1 MKRGRIG
8 VVIAVILAAAMLLTF
23 TLAAC
28 NENSHKHSLTHVDA
42 RESTCTSGGNI
53 EHWQCT
59 SCGKYFK
66 DADATI
72 EATWGELQL
81 PMLEHDYDP
90 ATHCCKN
97 CGSYDNE
104 GAQTALS
111 YELNEQKDGY
121 IVSSCGSS
129 ATSVEIPDEI
139 NGLPVV
145 GIKGGAFEN
154 RSNLTSVTIG
164 NNVTSIGDWAFNGCS
179 GLTSVTIG
187 NGVTSIDSY
196 AFSGCSG
203 LTSVTIPDSVTSIGD
218 SAFSGCSGLTSVT
231 IPDSVTSIDSYA
243 FSGCSG
249 LTSVTIPDSVRS
261 IGDSAFS
268 GCSGLTSITIPFV
281 GEKAD
286 GTGARHFS
294 YIFGASING
303 EVIITGGTSI
313 GYEAFYGCSG
323 LTSVTIPDGVTSIGD
338 YAFFECSGLTSIT
351 IPDSVTSIGYA
362 AFEGC
367 SGLTSVTIGDGV
379 EEIGS
384 QAFYGCTSLSS
395 VNIPNS
401 VKEIG
406 SNAFKDCI
414 SLQSIFLPI
423 IVNSVGQGAFSGC
436 SQLTIMC
443 EAKKV
448 NWSYEWNGGCKVE
461 LGCNAVNT
469 NTDYDYVLHDG
480 KAYLTAYKGDDTDIT
495 VPTAIDGYDVVD
507 FGNAYQGND
516 EIVRVVI
523 PEEFTR
529 VESYAFADCSKLTEL
544 ILPEGLIEFGY
555 NAIYWTQVAK
565 LSFPSSM
572 VKIDGESFNVGTPLI
587 IDIPT
592 IEDWLEVTRS
602 TQEGYSWSS
611 NYNLYINGESAETI
625 VIPSSVT
632 EIGMSAFNNF
642 GNIKTVILHDGVTS
656 IGDNAFYSCSGLTS
670 VTIGNGV
677 TSIGS
682 RAFFRCS
689 GLTSIT
695 IPDSVTSIGYD
706 AFSGCS
712 GLTSVTIGNG
722 VTSIGWSAFDGCSGL
737 TSVTIGNGVTSI
749 GEDAFNGC
757 SGLTSVTIPDSVT
770 SISSSA
776 FYGCSSLQEI
786 IVAEGNPVY
795 HSAGNCIIAT
805 ESKTLILGCNV
816 SVIPD
821 DGSVTSIG
829 ERAFSGCSGLTSVT
843 IPDSATSIGEYAF
856 NGCSGL
862 TSITIPVSVTSIGEW
877 AFFGCHGIKEIFIP
891 IGVTYIGANAFG
903 ANHYWETCVIKC
915 EADSR
920 PSDWDENWTSCVV
933 VWGYPE
939 NDIATDGNKYYT
951 DDLGITYLL
960 RDGNATVVGVA
971 KWQSGK
977 LTIPGQI
984 EYNGNS
990 YVVTEIAE
998 NVLYYHDDL
1007 TSITIPFVGEK
1018 ADGTGATHFGYI
1030 FGASDY
1036 SYNNDYVPKSLKEVI
1051 ITGGTSIGSYAFRG
1065 CSGLTSVT
1073 IPDGVTSIDFSAFYG
1088 CSGLTS
1094 VTIPDS
1100 VTSIGYA
1107 AFEGCSG
1114 LTDAYYQGDLSGWLG
1129 IEFADS
1135 SANPMY
1141 YTKNVYIK
1149 GELLQEE
1156 IVIPDGTEKIG
1167 DYAFYNCSSLTSVTI
1182 GNGVTSIGWS
1192 AFDGCSGLTSVTIP
1206 DSVTSIDS
1214 YAFSGC
1220 SGLTSITIPNGVTSI
1235 GKWAF
1240 SGCSGLTGMTI
1251 PFVGEKADGTGATHF
1266 GYIFGA
1272 ESCWV
1277 AEDHIPSSLKEVVVT
1292 GGTSIGERAFLECS
1306 SLTSVTI
1313 PDSVISIGDDA
1324 FYNCSSLTNIIIP
1337 DSVTSIGDRTFS
1349 GCSGLTSVT
1358 IGNSMT
1364 SIGGYAFD
1372 GVIAEIVWGDAPQIT
1387 SIGSYAFA
1395 RYQGTTFTIPDSV
1408 TSIGRNAFMG
1418 CDILTT
1424 ITIPDSVTSIGDEA
1438 FYGCS
1443 GLTCVTIPGSV
1454 TSIGSGAFSACYKL
1468 IEVYNKSALDIV
1480 AGSHEHGNIGAYAK
1494 NVYTEEGGSQFT
1506 DIDGYRF
1513 FYDGEDGYFMGYYG
1527 ADTELTLPSSFVAYD
1542 RTVVHKYEIHEYALD
1557 GCNNLAS
1564 VTIPDSVTS
1573 IGEYAFSGVTAEIVW
1588 GDAPQ
1593 ITSIGYHAFSGYQG
1607 KNLTIPDSVTS
1618 IGLRAFEYCNSLTSI
1633 TIPDS
1638 VTSIDQYAFDGC
1650 NGIIEI
1656 ENGVSYVD
1664 GWVIDCDSSITSI
1677 ELLDGTRGIAN
1688 HAFYN
1693 CSGLTSVTIPSS
1705 VKIIG
1710 EYAFFD
1716 CSGLTSITIP
1726 FVGEKADGTGATHFG
1741 YIFGALDH
1749 SDNERYTPE
1758 SLKEVI
1764 ITGGAS
1770 IGSNAFR
1777 GCSGLTSIEISD
1789 SVTSIGEYAF
1799 YGCSGLTSLVIPDS
1813 VTSIGISAFYGCSG
1827 LTDAYY
1833 QGDLSGWLG
1842 IGFYNVYANPMYYS
1856 DNLYIN
1862 GELLQGDIVI
1872 PDGTKK
1878 IGANAFSYYTKL
1890 TGVTILDSVTYIGN
1904 HAFDRCSGLTSIV
1917 IPDSVTSIG
1926 DYAFNGCSG
1935 LTSVTIPDSV
1945 TSIGEYAFRGVTAE
1959 IVWGDAP
1966 QITSIGDYA
1975 FSGYQGTTFTIPD
1988 SVTSIGK
1995 SAFSG
2000 CSSLQEIVVAEGNPV
2015 YHSAGNCIIETES
2028 KTLIAGCKSSVIPDD
2043 GSVTSIGDYAFN
2055 GCSGL
2060 TSITIPGSV
2069 TSIGEYA
2076 FSGCSGLTSITIPG
2090 SVTSIGN
2097 DAFRGI
2103 IAEIVWGDA
2112 PQITSI
2118 DDYAFSGYKG
2128 ASITIPDSVTSIGE
2142 YAFSGVTSEIV
2153 WGNASQ
2159 ITSIG
2164 DYVFA
2169 QYQGMNLTIP
2179 NSVTSIGNYAFSGCS
2194 SLTSITIPFVGEK
2207 ADGTGATHFG
2217 YIFGAS
2223 EYYQNYNYVP
2233 ESLKEVIITGG
2244 TSIGE
2249 YAFSGCSG
2257 LTSITIPDSVTSI
2270 VEDAFYG
2277 CSGIIEIEN
2286 GVSYVDNWVID
2297 CDSSIT
2303 SVELRDGTRGIA
2315 NYAFSGCSSLSS
2327 IVIPDS
2333 VTNIGYYAFSNC
2345 TSLQFNEHG
2354 GAKYLGNDAN
2364 PYLVL
2369 YDVTDTS
2376 ITSFEIMAQ
2385 TKIIYDAFFNC
2396 SGLTDVYYQGDV
2408 NSWLKIDMGG
2418 SYSNPMVYANN
2429 LHIADMPEDGVVV
2442 IEDGITE
2449 IRDCAL
2455 RGLKELTS
2463 ITIPDSVT
2471 SIGDDAFYWCS
2482 GLIDV
2487 YYQGDLSGWLG
2498 IEFGDSPMYYA
2509 DNLYINGE
2517 LLQGVIVIPDG
2528 TEKIGAYAFCNCS
2541 GMTSVTIPDGVTS
2554 IGDYAFYGCSGL
2566 TSIVIPDSVTSIGD
2580 YAFYGC
2586 SGLTS
2591 VTIPDSVT
2599 SIGSWAFE
2607 GCSGLTSVTIPD
2619 SVTSIGS
2626 YAFSGC
2632 SGLTSVTIPDSV
2644 TSIGSYAFSRCS
2656 GLTSVTIGNGVTSI
2670 GWRAFEYC
2678 SSLTTINFQGTMAQ
2692 WQAIEKDSTWDSST
2706 GEYAVICTDG
2716 TISKADA

>member
-28 NENSHKHSLTHVDA
+28 NENSHEHSLTHVDA

-81 PMLEHDYDP
+81 PLIEHDYDP

-164 NNVTSIGDWAFNGCS
+164 NNVTSIGSW
-179 GLTSVTIG
+179 
-187 NGVTSIDSY
+187 

-203 LTSVTIPDSVTSIGD
+203 LTSI
-218 SAFSGCSGLTSVT
+218 T

-249 LTSVTIPDSVRS
+249 LTSITIPDSVTSIGYYAFSGCVSLTSVTIPDSMTS
-261 IGDSAFS
+261 IDSYAFS
-268 GCSGLTSITIPFV
+268 GCSGLTSIVVPNSVTSIGKWAFSGCSGLTSIVIPDSVTSIGEYAFYECSGLTSITIPFV

-294 YIFGASING
+294 YIFGTSING
-303 EVIITGGTSI
+303 MNYYLPESLKEVIITGG
-313 GYEAFYGCSG
+313 
-323 LTSVTIPDGVTSIGD
+323 TSIGD

-423 IVNSVGQGAFSGC
+423 TVHSVGQGAFSGC

-507 FGNAYQGND
+507 FGNAYQGNT

-523 PEEFTR
+523 PEGFTR

-572 VKIDGESFNVGTPLI
+572 VKIDGESFNVETPLI

-632 EIGMSAFNNF
+632 EIGRYAFNNF

-656 IGDNAFYSCSGLTS
+656 IGDWAFFRCSGLTSITIPDGVTSIGYDAFWECSGLTS

-682 RAFFRCS
+682 RAFS
-689 GLTSIT
+689 
-695 IPDSVTSIGYD
+695 
-706 AFSGCS
+706 
-712 GLTSVTIGNG
+712 
-722 VTSIGWSAFDGCSGL
+722 
-737 TSVTIGNGVTSI
+737 
-749 GEDAFNGC
+749 GC

-776 FYGCSSLQEI
+776 FSGCSGLTS
-786 IVAEGNPVY
+786 IVVEDGNPVY

-805 ESKTLILGCNV
+805 ESKTLILGCNA
-816 SVIPD
+816 SVIPN

-829 ERAFSGCSGLTSVT
+829 DDAF
-843 IPDSATSIGEYAF
+843 D
-856 NGCSGL
+856 GCSGL
-862 TSITIPVSVTSIGEW
+862 TSITIPDSVTSIGSY
-877 AFFGCHGIKEIFIP
+877 AFSGCGINEIVIP
-891 IGVTYIGANAFG
+891 IGVTHIGAYAIG

-971 KWQSGK
+971 IGENGE

-998 NVLYYHDDL
+998 KVLYDHDDL

-1030 FGASDY
+1030 FGAS
-1036 SYNNDYVPKSLKEVI
+1036 NNSLNGYYVPESLKEVI
-1051 ITGGTSIGSYAFRG
+1051 ITGGTSIGYE
-1065 CSGLTSVT
+1065 
-1073 IPDGVTSIDFSAFYG
+1073 AFYG

-1094 VTIPDS
+1094 ITIPDS
-1100 VTSIGYA
+1100 VTSIGSWV
-1107 AFEGCSG
+1107 FDECSG
-1114 LTDAYYQGDLSGWLG
+1114 LTEVYYQGDLSGWLG

-1135 SANPMY
+1135 SANPMV
-1141 YTKNVYIK
+1141 YTKNVYID
-1149 GELLQEE
+1149 GQLLQGD

-1167 DYAFYNCSSLTSVTI
+1167 DYAFYNCS
-1182 GNGVTSIGWS
+1182 
-1192 AFDGCSGLTSVTIP
+1192 GLTSVTIH
-1206 DSVTSIDS
+1206 DSVTSIGEYAFSGCDS
-1214 YAFSGC
+1214 LTSITIPDSVRSIGYETFSGC
-1220 SGLTSITIPNGVTSI
+1220 SGLTSITIP
-1235 GKWAF
+1235 
-1240 SGCSGLTGMTI
+1240 
-1251 PFVGEKADGTGATHF
+1251 FVGEKADGSGEMHF

-1292 GGTSIGERAFLECS
+1292 GGTSIGERAFYECS
-1306 SLTSVTI
+1306 SLTSITI
-1313 PDSVISIGDDA
+1313 PDSVTSIGDDA
-1324 FYNCSSLTNIIIP
+1324 FYNCSSLINIIIP

-1349 GCSGLTSVT
+1349 GCSGLTSIT
-1358 IGNSMT
+1358 IGNGMT

-1372 GVIAEIVWGDAPQIT
+1372 GVTAEIVWGDAPQIT
-1387 SIGSYAFA
+1387 SIDGYAFA
-1395 RYQGTTFTIPDSV
+1395 RYQGAIFTIPGSV

-1424 ITIPDSVTSIGDEA
+1424 ITISDSVTSIGHEA

-1443 GLTCVTIPGSV
+1443 GLTSVTIPGSV

-1468 IEVYNKSALDIV
+1468 VEVYNKSALDIV
-1480 AGSHEHGNIGAYAK
+1480 AGSYEHGNIGAYAK

-1557 GCNNLAS
+1557 GCDNLTS

-1593 ITSIGYHAFSGYQG
+1593 ITSMGYHAFSGYQG
-1607 KNLTIPDSVTS
+1607 TTFTIPDSVTS

-1633 TIPDS
+1633 VIPDS

-1664 GWVIDCDSSITSI
+1664 GWVIGCDGSVTSV
-1677 ELLDGTRGIAN
+1677 ELREGTRGVAN
-1688 HAFYN
+1688 FAFAG
-1693 CSGLTSVTIPSS
+1693 CGSLQSVTIPDS
-1705 VKIIG
+1705 VTSIG

-1741 YIFGALDH
+1741 YIFGASDH

-1764 ITGGAS
+1764 ITGGTS

-1777 GCSGLTSIEISD
+1777 GCSGLTSIVIPD

-1833 QGDLSGWLG
+1833 QGDLSRWLG
-1842 IGFYNVYANPMYYS
+1842 IGFYNSYANPMYYS

-1872 PDGTKK
+1872 PGGTRK
-1878 IGANAFSYYTKL
+1878 IGDYVFFY
-1890 TGVTILDSVTYIGN
+1890 
-1904 HAFDRCSGLTSIV
+1904 CSNLTSIA

-1926 DYAFNGCSG
+1926 ERAFVGCSGLTSITIGNGVTSIGSYAFSGCSG
-1935 LTSVTIPDSV
+1935 LTSVTIPDRV
-1945 TSIGEYAFRGVTAE
+1945 TRIGEYAFRGVTAE

-1988 SVTSIGK
+1988 SVTRIGK

-2000 CSSLQEIVVAEGNPV
+2000 CS
-2015 YHSAGNCIIETES
+2015 
-2028 KTLIAGCKSSVIPDD
+2028 
-2043 GSVTSIGDYAFN
+2043 
-2055 GCSGL
+2055 GL
-2060 TSITIPGSV
+2060 TSVTIPD
-2069 TSIGEYA
+2069 
-2076 FSGCSGLTSITIPG
+2076 

-2097 DAFRGI
+2097 DAF
-2103 IAEIVWGDA
+2103 ADC
-2112 PQITSI
+2112 
-2118 DDYAFSGYKG
+2118 SGLTN
-2128 ASITIPDSVTSIGE
+2128 ITIPDSVTSIGE
-2142 YAFSGVTSEIV
+2142 RVFYNCSGLTSV
-2153 WGNASQ
+2153 
-2159 ITSIG
+2159 
-2164 DYVFA
+2164 
-2169 QYQGMNLTIP
+2169 TIP
-2179 NSVTSIGNYAFSGCS
+2179 NSVTSIGDYAFSGCSELTSIAIPDSVTSIGEQAFDGVTAEIIWGDAPQITSIGDYAFSGYQGTTFTIPDSVTSIGSSAFSGCSGLTSIAIPDSVSNIVEGAFFGSSGIIENENGISYVDGWVIDCDSSITSVELRDGTRRIANYAFEGCGSLQSVTIPDSVKIIGDVFSDCSGLTSITIPFVGEKADGAGATHFGYIFGAGSYSDNERYTPESLKEVIITGGTSIGDEAFYECSGLTSVTILDSVTSIGSRAFSGCSGLTSIIIPDSVTSIGDAFDRCS

-2207 ADGTGATHFG
+2207 ADGTGATHLG
-2217 YIFGAS
+2217 YLFGAS
-2223 EYYQNYNYVP
+2223 DHSDNERYVP
-2233 ESLKEVIITGG
+2233 KSLKEVIITGG
-2244 TSIGE
+2244 ARIDNYTFYRCSGLTSITIGNGVINIGDYAFYGCSNLTDVYYQGDLSGWLGIEFDASPME
-2249 YAFSGCSG
+2249 YADNLYINGVLLQGDIDIPNGTEKIGDYAFYNCSG

-2270 VEDAFYG
+2270 GRYAFYGATAEIVWGDNPQITSIDSYAFSGYQGKNLTIPDSVTSIGVEAFYG
-2277 CSGIIEIEN
+2277 CSG
-2286 GVSYVDNWVID
+2286 
-2297 CDSSIT
+2297 
-2303 SVELRDGTRGIA
+2303 
-2315 NYAFSGCSSLSS
+2315 
-2327 IVIPDS
+2327 
-2333 VTNIGYYAFSNC
+2333 
-2345 TSLQFNEHG
+2345 
-2354 GAKYLGNDAN
+2354 
-2364 PYLVL
+2364 
-2369 YDVTDTS
+2369 
-2376 ITSFEIMAQ
+2376 
-2385 TKIIYDAFFNC
+2385 
-2396 SGLTDVYYQGDV
+2396 
-2408 NSWLKIDMGG
+2408 
-2418 SYSNPMVYANN
+2418 
-2429 LHIADMPEDGVVV
+2429 
-2442 IEDGITE
+2442 
-2449 IRDCAL
+2449 
-2455 RGLKELTS
+2455 LTS
-2463 ITIPDSVT
+2463 ITIPDSVKRIAEYT
-2471 SIGDDAFYWCS
+2471 FTGCS
-2482 GLIDV
+2482 GLTSITIPDSV
-2487 YYQGDLSGWLG
+2487 LSIYSYAFADCSGLTSITIPDSVISIGQGAFDDCSGLT
-2498 IEFGDSPMYYA
+2498 S
-2509 DNLYINGE
+2509 
-2517 LLQGVIVIPDG
+2517 IVIPD
-2528 TEKIGAYAFCNCS
+2528 
-2541 GMTSVTIPDGVTS
+2541 SVKS
-2554 IGDYAFYGCSGL
+2554 IDYDVFSGCSGL
-2566 TSIVIPDSVTSIGD
+2566 TSIVIPDSVKSIGD
-2580 YAFYGC
+2580 RAFN
-2586 SGLTS
+2586 
-2591 VTIPDSVT
+2591 
-2599 SIGSWAFE
+2599 
-2607 GCSGLTSVTIPD
+2607 
-2619 SVTSIGS
+2619 
-2626 YAFSGC
+2626 
-2632 SGLTSVTIPDSV
+2632 
-2644 TSIGSYAFSRCS
+2644 RCS
-2656 GLTSVTIGNGVTSI
+2656 G
-2670 GWRAFEYC
+2670 
-2678 SSLTTINFQGTMAQ
+2678 LTTINFQGTMAQ
-2692 WQAIEKDSTWDSST
+2692 WQAIEKGPNWDNLT

>member
-1 MKRGRIG
+1 MKRGKSGIA
-8 VVIAVILAAAMLLTF
+8 IAVVLIAVMLLTF

-28 NENSHKHSLTHVDA
+28 GETSHKHSLNYVYA
-42 RESTCTSGGNI
+42 EESTCTLQGNI
-53 EHWQCT
+53 EYWECT

-72 EATWGELQL
+72 EATWEELLL

-90 ATHCCKN
+90 ATHRCKN

-145 GIKGGAFEN
+145 GIKERAFEN
-154 RSNLTSVTIG
+154 RSNLTSITIPDS
-164 NNVTSIGDWAFNGCS
+164 VISIGSYAFSGCS

-187 NGVTSIDSY
+187 NGVTGISYSAFYGCSGITSVTIPDSVTSIGEY
-196 AFSGCSG
+196 AFYGCSG
-203 LTSVTIPDSVTSIGD
+203 LTSVTIPDSVTSIGG
-218 SAFSGCSGLTSVT
+218 SAFSGCSGLTSIVV
-231 IPDSVTSIDSYA
+231 PNSVTSIGKYA
-243 FSGCSG
+243 FEDCNS
-249 LTSVTIPDSVRS
+249 
-261 IGDSAFS
+261 
-268 GCSGLTSITIPFV
+268 LTSITIPFV

-286 GTGARHFS
+286 GTGYTYFG
-294 YIFGASING
+294 YIFGGESGWDAEDHIPSPLKEVIVTGGASI
-303 EVIITGGTSI
+303 GGN
-313 GYEAFYGCSG
+313 AFYHCSG
-323 LTSVTIPDGVTSIGD
+323 LTSVTIPDSVTSIGVD
-338 YAFFECSGLTSIT
+338 AFAGCSGLTSIT
-351 IPDSVTSIGYA
+351 IPDSVTIIGDGAFDGCSGLSSITIPGSVTSIDLD
-362 AFEGC
+362 AFNGC

-379 EEIGS
+379 EEISGH
-384 QAFYGCTSLSS
+384 AFYGCTSLSS

-423 IVNSVGQGAFSGC
+423 TVNSVGQGAFSGC
-436 SQLTIMC
+436 SQLSIRC
-443 EAKKV
+443 EATED

-461 LGCNAVNT
+461 WGCNAVNT

-480 KAYLTAYKGDDTDIT
+480 KAYLTEYKGNETDIT

-523 PEEFTR
+523 PEGFTR

-544 ILPEGLIEFGY
+544 ILPEGLIEFGF
-555 NAIYWTQVAK
+555 NAIRSTQVAK
-565 LSFPSSM
+565 LSFPSSI
-572 VKIDGESFNVGTPLI
+572 VKIDGALFNVGTPLI

-592 IEDWLEVTRS
+592 IEDWLEVTRQR
-602 TQEGYSWSS
+602 TLEGSGWSS
-611 NYNLYINGESAETI
+611 YYNLYINGESAETI

-632 EIGMSAFNNF
+632 EIGWFAFSNF

-656 IGDNAFYSCSGLTS
+656 IGENAFYRCGGLTSITIPDSVTSIGSAAFQWCSGLTSITIPDGVTSIGYSTFYDCSGLTSITIPNSVTSIGYSAFYRCSGLTSVTIPDSVTSIGSLAFYGCSGLTS

-677 TSIGS
+677 TSISGDAFSGCDSLQEIIVAEGNRVYHSAGNCIIETESKTLVIGCNASVIPDDGS
-682 RAFFRCS
+682 VTSIGDSAFRGCS

-695 IPDSVTSIGYD
+695 IPDSVTSIGSN
-706 AFSGCS
+706 AFSGC
-712 GLTSVTIGNG
+712 GIN
-722 VTSIGWSAFDGCSGL
+722 
-737 TSVTIGNGVTSI
+737 
-749 GEDAFNGC
+749 
-757 SGLTSVTIPDSVT
+757 
-770 SISSSA
+770 
-776 FYGCSSLQEI
+776 EI
-786 IVAEGNPVY
+786 V
-795 HSAGNCIIAT
+795 
-805 ESKTLILGCNV
+805 
-816 SVIPD
+816 
-821 DGSVTSIG
+821 
-829 ERAFSGCSGLTSVT
+829 
-843 IPDSATSIGEYAF
+843 
-856 NGCSGL
+856 
-862 TSITIPVSVTSIGEW
+862 
-877 AFFGCHGIKEIFIP
+877 IP
-891 IGVTYIGANAFG
+891 IGVTHIGANAFG
-903 ANHYWETCVIKC
+903 ASSYWETCVIKC

-939 NDIATDGNKYYT
+939 NDIANDGNTYYT
-951 DDLGITYLL
+951 DDFGITYLL
-960 RDGNATVVGVA
+960 RDGNATVVDVA
-971 KWQSGK
+971 IGENGE

-998 NVLYYHDDL
+998 KVLYDHDDLTSITIPFVGEKADGSGSTSFDYIFGGAVPDSLKEVIITGGTSIGDNAFSGCSGLTSITIPDSVTSIGNGAFSGCSGLTEVYYQGDLSGWSEIEFADSSANPMVYTKNVYIDGQLLQGDIVIPDGTEKIGDYAFYNCSGLTSVTIGNGVTSIGGWAFSGCSGLTSVTIGNGVTSIGSHAFSGCSNL

-1018 ADGTGATHFGYI
+1018 ADGTGATYFGYI
-1030 FGASDY
+1030 FGASVSWD
-1036 SYNNDYVPKSLKEVI
+1036 NDEYVPETLKEVI
-1051 ITGGTSIGSYAFRG
+1051 ITGGTSISEDAFSV
-1065 CSGLTSVT
+1065 CSGLTS
-1073 IPDGVTSIDFSAFYG
+1073 I
-1088 CSGLTS
+1088 
-1094 VTIPDS
+1094 TIPDS
-1100 VTSIGYA
+1100 VTSIGDN
-1107 AFEGCSG
+1107 AFDRCSG
-1114 LTDAYYQGDLSGWLG
+1114 LTR
-1129 IEFADS
+1129 
-1135 SANPMY
+1135 
-1141 YTKNVYIK
+1141 
-1149 GELLQEE
+1149 
-1156 IVIPDGTEKIG
+1156 
-1167 DYAFYNCSSLTSVTI
+1167 VTI
-1182 GNGVTSIGWS
+1182 GNG
-1192 AFDGCSGLTSVTIP
+1192 
-1206 DSVTSIDS
+1206 
-1214 YAFSGC
+1214 
-1220 SGLTSITIPNGVTSI
+1220 
-1235 GKWAF
+1235 
-1240 SGCSGLTGMTI
+1240 
-1251 PFVGEKADGTGATHF
+1251 
-1266 GYIFGA
+1266 
-1272 ESCWV
+1272 
-1277 AEDHIPSSLKEVVVT
+1277 
-1292 GGTSIGERAFLECS
+1292 
-1306 SLTSVTI
+1306 
-1313 PDSVISIGDDA
+1313 VISIGDDA

-1358 IGNSMT
+1358 IGNGVT
-1364 SIGGYAFD
+1364 SIGDAFE
-1372 GVIAEIVWGDAPQIT
+1372 GVTAEIIWGDAPQIT
-1387 SIGSYAFA
+1387 SIDDYAFSG
-1395 RYQGTTFTIPDSV
+1395 YQGTTFTIPDSV

-1443 GLTCVTIPGSV
+1443 SLTSVTIPSSV
-1454 TSIGSGAFSACYKL
+1454 TSIGRSAFSACYKL
-1468 IEVYNKSALDIV
+1468 VEVYNKSTLDV
-1480 AGSHEHGNIGAYAK
+1480 GEYAN
-1494 NVYTEEGGSQFT
+1494 NVYTEEGGSQIT
-1506 DIDGYRF
+1506 DTDDGYRF
-1513 FYDGEDGYFMGYYG
+1513 FFDGENGYLMGYYG
-1527 ADTELTLPSSFVAYD
+1527 TDSEIILPSSFVAYD
-1542 RTVVHKYEIHEYALD
+1542 RTVVHKYEIHEYALY
-1557 GCNNLAS
+1557 GCDNLTS
-1564 VTIPDSVTS
+1564 VTIPGSVTS

-1593 ITSIGYHAFSGYQG
+1593 ITSIDYFAFAGYQG
-1607 KNLTIPDSVTS
+1607 TTFTIPNSVTS

-1664 GWVIDCDSSITSI
+1664 GWVIDCDTSVASV
-1677 ELLDGTRGIAN
+1677 ELRDGTRGIAN
-1688 HAFYN
+1688 YAFDG
-1693 CSGLTSVTIPSS
+1693 CSGLISITIPGS

-1726 FVGEKADGTGATHFG
+1726 FVGSHADGTGATHFG

-1749 SDNERYTPE
+1749 SDNERYVPK

-1764 ITGGAS
+1764 ITGGTS
-1770 IGSNAFR
+1770 IDSNAFS
-1777 GCSGLTSIEISD
+1777 GCSGLTSVTIPD
-1789 SVTSIGEYAF
+1789 GVTSIGEYAF
-1799 YGCSGLTSLVIPDS
+1799 SGCSGLTIIVIPDS
-1813 VTSIGISAFYGCSG
+1813 VTSIGNGAFEDCSG

-1833 QGDLSGWLG
+1833 QGDLSRWLR
-1842 IGFYNVYANPMYYS
+1842 IEFIYAYANPMCYAK
-1856 DNLYIN
+1856 NFYIN

-1872 PDGTKK
+1872 PEGTKK
-1878 IGANAFSYYTKL
+1878 IGDYAFSYYMKL
-1890 TGVTILDSVTYIGN
+1890 TSVT
-1904 HAFDRCSGLTSIV
+1904 
-1917 IPDSVTSIG
+1917 IPDSVISIG
-1926 DYAFNGCSG
+1926 DSAFSGCSG
-1935 LTSVTIPDSV
+1935 LTSVTIGNGVTSIGEYAFFGCSGLTSIVIPDSV

-2000 CSSLQEIVVAEGNPV
+2000 CSSLQEIVVAEGNPI

-2043 GSVTSIGDYAFN
+2043 GSVTSIGNYAFS

-2060 TSITIPGSV
+2060 TSIVIPDSV
-2069 TSIGEYA
+2069 TSIGSYA
-2076 FSGCSGLTSITIPG
+2076 FSGCSGLTSITIPD

-2103 IAEIVWGDA
+2103 TAEIVWGDA

-2153 WGNASQ
+2153 WGSASQ
-2159 ITSIG
+2159 VTSIG

-2169 QYQGMNLTIP
+2169 QYQGKNLTIP
-2179 NSVTSIGNYAFSGCS
+2179 DSVTSIGNYAISGCS

-2233 ESLKEVIITGG
+2233 ESLKEVIITGE

-2249 YAFSGCSG
+2249 YAFYGCSN

-2270 VEDAFYG
+2270 GYYAFSG
-2277 CSGIIEIEN
+2277 CSGIVESEN
-2286 GVSYVDNWVID
+2286 GVSYVDGWVID
-2297 CDSSIT
+2297 CDGSVT

-2333 VTNIGYYAFSNC
+2333 VTSIGEDAFSNC
-2345 TSLQFNEHG
+2345 TSLQFKEHG

-2376 ITSFEIMAQ
+2376 ITSFEIIAQ
-2385 TKIIYDAFFNC
+2385 TKIIYDDAFSNCSGLTSVTIGNGVTSIGDNAFWNC

-2408 NSWLKIDMGG
+2408 NSWLKIDMGR
-2418 SYSNPMVYANN
+2418 SYSYSDLMYYADN

-2442 IEDGITE
+2442 IEDGITV
-2449 IRDCAL
+2449 ITDYAL
-2455 RGLKELTS
+2455 KGLNELTS

-2471 SIGDDAFYWCS
+2471 SIGEYALSGCSGLTSITIPSSVTSIGGSAFNGCS

-2487 YYQGDLSGWLG
+2487 FYQGDLSGWLG
-2498 IEFGDSPMYYA
+2498 IESDGYSANPMYYA
-2509 DNLYINGE
+2509 DNLYINEE
-2517 LLQGVIVIPDG
+2517 LLQGDIVIPEG
-2528 TEKIGAYAFCNCS
+2528 TKKIGDYAFYHCS
-2541 GMTSVTIPDGVTS
+2541 GLTRVTIPDGVTS
-2554 IGDYAFYGCSGL
+2554 IGDSAFYE
-2566 TSIVIPDSVTSIGD
+2566 
-2580 YAFYGC
+2580 C

-2599 SIGSWAFE
+2599 SIGDEAFY
-2607 GCSGLTSVTIPD
+2607 GCSGLTSVTIPGSVTSIGNYAFSRCSSLTSVTIPD
-2619 SVTSIGS
+2619 SVTSIG
-2626 YAFSGC
+2626 YFAFYGC
-2632 SGLTSVTIPDSV
+2632 SG
-2644 TSIGSYAFSRCS
+2644 
-2656 GLTSVTIGNGVTSI
+2656 
-2670 GWRAFEYC
+2670 
-2678 SSLTTINFQGTMAQ
+2678 LTTINFQGTMAQ
-2692 WQAIEKDSTWDSST
+2692 WQAIEKGMSWNYST
-2706 GEYAVICTDG
+2706 GEYAVHCTDG

>member
-8 VVIAVILAAAMLLTF
+8 VVIAVILAAAMLFTF

-28 NENSHKHSLTHVDA
+28 GDNSHEHSLTHVDA

-164 NNVTSIGDWAFNGCS
+164 NNVTSIGSWAFSGCS
-179 GLTSVTIG
+179 GLTSITIPDR
-187 NGVTSIDSY
+187 VTSIDSY

-203 LTSVTIPDSVTSIGD
+203 LTSITIPDSVTSIGYE
-218 SAFSGCSGLTSVT
+218 AFSGCSGLTSVT

-243 FSGCSG
+243 FYGCSG
-249 LTSVTIPDSVRS
+249 LTSVTIPDSVTS
-261 IGDSAFS
+261 IGSCAFS
-268 GCSGLTSITIPFV
+268 GCSGLTGMTIPFV

-286 GTGARHFS
+286 GTGATHFG
-294 YIFGASING
+294 YIFGASNYSYNNDYVPKSLK

-323 LTSVTIPDGVTSIGD
+323 LTSVTIPDSVTSIES
-338 YAFFECSGLTSIT
+338 YAFSRCSGLTSIT
-351 IPDSVTSIGYA
+351 IPDSVTSIGYE
-362 AFEGC
+362 AFSGC
-367 SGLTSVTIGDGV
+367 SGLTRVTIGDGV
-379 EEIGS
+379 EEIDS
-384 QAFYGCTSLSS
+384 QAFFGCTSLSS

-406 SNAFKDCI
+406 SGAFRNCI

-523 PEEFTR
+523 PEGFTR

-682 RAFFRCS
+682 RTFFRCS

-695 IPDSVTSIGYD
+695 IPDSVTSIGID

-712 GLTSVTIGNG
+712 GLISVTIGNG

-776 FYGCSSLQEI
+776 FSGCSSLQEI

-805 ESKTLILGCNV
+805 ESKTLILGCNA
-816 SVIPD
+816 SVIPN

-829 ERAFSGCSGLTSVT
+829 GRAFSGCSGLTSIT
-843 IPDSATSIGEYAF
+843 IPDSVTSIGEYAF

-977 LTIPGQI
+977 LTIPEQI

-1051 ITGGTSIGSYAFRG
+1051 ITGGTSIGSYAFR
-1065 CSGLTSVT
+1065 
-1073 IPDGVTSIDFSAFYG
+1073 G

-1182 GNGVTSIGWS
+1182 GNGVTSIGGW
-1192 AFDGCSGLTSVTIP
+1192 AFSRCSGLTSVTIGNG
-1206 DSVTSIDS
+1206 VTSIGS

-1220 SGLTSITIPNGVTSI
+1220 SNLTSI
-1235 GKWAF
+1235 
-1240 SGCSGLTGMTI
+1240 TI
-1251 PFVGEKADGTGATHF
+1251 PFVGEKADGTGATYF

-1272 ESCWV
+1272 SVYWDNDEYV
-1277 AEDHIPSSLKEVVVT
+1277 PETLKEVIIT
-1292 GGTSIGERAFLECS
+1292 GGTSISEDAFSVCS
-1306 SLTSVTI
+1306 GLTSITIPDSVTSIGDNAFDRCSGLTSVTI
-1313 PDSVISIGDDA
+1313 GNGVISIGDDA
-1324 FYNCSSLTNIIIP
+1324 FYNCSSLINIIIP

-1349 GCSGLTSVT
+1349 GCSGLTSIT
-1358 IGNSMT
+1358 IGNGMT

-1372 GVIAEIVWGDAPQIT
+1372 GVTAEIVWGDAPQIT
-1387 SIGSYAFA
+1387 SIYGYAFA
-1395 RYQGTTFTIPDSV
+1395 RYQGAIFTIPGSV

-1424 ITIPDSVTSIGDEA
+1424 ITISDSVTSIGDEA

-1443 GLTCVTIPGSV
+1443 GLTSVTIPGSV

-1468 IEVYNKSALDIV
+1468 VEVYNKSALDIV
-1480 AGSHEHGNIGAYAK
+1480 AGSYEHGNIGAYAK

-1557 GCNNLAS
+1557 GCDNLTS

-1573 IGEYAFSGVTAEIVW
+1573 IGEYAFSGVTSEIVW

-1593 ITSIGYHAFSGYQG
+1593 ITSMGYHAFSGYQG
-1607 KNLTIPDSVTS
+1607 TTFTIPDSVTS

-1633 TIPDS
+1633 TIPDR

-1664 GWVIDCDSSITSI
+1664 GWVIDCDSSIASV
-1677 ELLDGTRGIAN
+1677 ELRDGTRGIAN
-1688 HAFYN
+1688 YAFAHS
-1693 CSGLTSVTIPSS
+1693 SGLTSITIPDS
-1705 VKIIG
+1705 VTSIG

-1741 YIFGALDH
+1741 YIFGASDH

-1764 ITGGAS
+1764 ITGGTS
-1770 IGSNAFR
+1770 IGGNAFR
-1777 GCSGLTSIEISD
+1777 GCSGLTSIVIPD

-2069 TSIGEYA
+2069 TSIG
-2076 FSGCSGLTSITIPG
+2076 
-2090 SVTSIGN
+2090 N

-2179 NSVTSIGNYAFSGCS
+2179 NSVTSIGNYAF
-2194 SLTSITIPFVGEK
+2194 
-2207 ADGTGATHFG
+2207 A
-2217 YIFGAS
+2217 
-2223 EYYQNYNYVP
+2223 
-2233 ESLKEVIITGG
+2233 
-2244 TSIGE
+2244 
-2249 YAFSGCSG
+2249 
-2257 LTSITIPDSVTSI
+2257 
-2270 VEDAFYG
+2270 
-2277 CSGIIEIEN
+2277 
-2286 GVSYVDNWVID
+2286 
-2297 CDSSIT
+2297 
-2303 SVELRDGTRGIA
+2303 
-2315 NYAFSGCSSLSS
+2315 
-2327 IVIPDS
+2327 
-2333 VTNIGYYAFSNC
+2333 
-2345 TSLQFNEHG
+2345 
-2354 GAKYLGNDAN
+2354 
-2364 PYLVL
+2364 
-2369 YDVTDTS
+2369 
-2376 ITSFEIMAQ
+2376 
-2385 TKIIYDAFFNC
+2385 
-2396 SGLTDVYYQGDV
+2396 
-2408 NSWLKIDMGG
+2408 
-2418 SYSNPMVYANN
+2418 
-2429 LHIADMPEDGVVV
+2429 
-2442 IEDGITE
+2442 
-2449 IRDCAL
+2449 
-2455 RGLKELTS
+2455 
-2463 ITIPDSVT
+2463 
-2471 SIGDDAFYWCS
+2471 
-2482 GLIDV
+2482 
-2487 YYQGDLSGWLG
+2487 
-2498 IEFGDSPMYYA
+2498 
-2509 DNLYINGE
+2509 
-2517 LLQGVIVIPDG
+2517 
-2528 TEKIGAYAFCNCS
+2528 
-2541 GMTSVTIPDGVTS
+2541 
-2554 IGDYAFYGCSGL
+2554 
-2566 TSIVIPDSVTSIGD
+2566 
-2580 YAFYGC
+2580 
-2586 SGLTS
+2586 
-2591 VTIPDSVT
+2591 
-2599 SIGSWAFE
+2599 
-2607 GCSGLTSVTIPD
+2607 
-2619 SVTSIGS
+2619 
-2626 YAFSGC
+2626 
-2632 SGLTSVTIPDSV
+2632 
-2644 TSIGSYAFSRCS
+2644 
-2656 GLTSVTIGNGVTSI
+2656 
-2670 GWRAFEYC
+2670 
-2678 SSLTTINFQGTMAQ
+2678 
-2692 WQAIEKDSTWDSST
+2692 
-2706 GEYAVICTDG
+2706 
-2716 TISKADA
+2716 